1 MTERA
6 VDPARQAFEA
16 IATELMREHAEVAP
30 GKMMS
35 SPGITLRGKVFAFF
49 DRGEM
54 VFRLGKG
61 VDPASLGIT
70 SYRPLSPFKNK
81 PPLAGWFYV
90 AAAERQYWERLAR
103 TALERLAAELHES

>member
-1 MTERA
+1 MTEPA
-6 VDPARQAFEA
+6 DDTARQTFETIIA
-16 IATELMREHAEVAP
+16 ILTQERADVAP

-35 SPGITLRGKVFAFF
+35 SPGVTLRGKVFAFF

-90 AAAERQYWERLAR
+90 AASERQHWERLAR
-103 TALERLAAELHES
+103 TALERLAAELHAL